1 MLEFLNSDFS
11 QLHLL
16 RPLALL
22 GLIPA
27 LIAVALVQW
36 RKRSAGNW
44 EKIINPALLPY
55 LMQGETSKKQ
65 HGMLWVLLAW
75 IITCAALAGPSWQ
88 QLPQPV
94 HKKDA
99 ALILIMDLSPSML
112 AEDVKPSRLERARFK
127 LIDILKSRSEGFS
140 ALVVYG
146 GAAYTLTPLT
156 EDSNTIISLVPV
168 LHPALLPEYG
178 SNTEDAIETAL
189 ELAVNGGYQ
198 QGDLLLITDGVSRSA
213 FNTIQ
218 SMISEAGKFRLSIL
232 GVGTQQGAPIPTGAG
247 GFAKDANGAIVIPK
261 LSPASLQMLAQNN
274 GGIYAGMSA
283 DDSDIEALLATTEE
297 LFPDATKELERSFD
311 LWDDQGF
318 WLAFLLLPIILLSF
332 RKGNIAVILLAPMLF
347 SDPASA
353 LGWQDLWKTADQQAS
368 EALDSG
374 DAATAQSLFKDSQWR
389 GSAAYKAGDYE
400 SAIND
405 YLDFDD
411 ADSHYN
417 RGNALAHSGD
427 LDAAIEAYDQAMTLN
442 PDMEDAEANK
452 ALLEQLKQQ
461 QEQEQQDSQDSA
473 EDSAEDSENSENS
486 EQSEQPEQ
494 SEESQDQ
501 DSQSQDSESQD
512 QQSKDQES
520 DPQDSEQ
527 QDPSEQKQEQEQ
539 ESEPK
544 EGESEESEEQKSEEE
559 RQREREEQEAQEQ
572 EQNAPDLTKEPTEE
586 ESEAEKQAQQ
596 ELEQWLR
603 RVPDDPGGLLREK
616 FRYQS
621 RQRALEQR
629 RPVPPNNEQQ
639 ERW

>member
-11 QLHLL
+11 ELHLL

-27 LIAVALVQW
+27 LIAVALAQW

-65 HGMLWVLLAW
+65 RGMLWVLLAW
-75 IITCAALAGPSWQ
+75 MITCLALAGPSWQ

-112 AEDVKPSRLERARFK
+112 AEDIKPSRLERARYK
-127 LIDILKSRSEGFS
+127 LIDILKNRSEGFS

-168 LHPALLPEYG
+168 LHPTLLPEYG

-198 QGDLLLITDGVSRSA
+198 QGDLLLITDEVSRSA
-213 FNTIQ
+213 FNSIQ
-218 SMISEAGKFRLSIL
+218 SMISKAGKFRLSIL

-247 GFAKDANGAIVIPK
+247 GFAKDPSGAIIIPK

-318 WLAFLLLPIILLSF
+318 WLVFLLLPIIVLSF
-332 RKGNIAVILLAPMLF
+332 RRGNIALILLAPLLF
-347 SDPASA
+347 SDPVSA

-368 EALDSG
+368 EALENG
-374 DAATAQSLFKDSQWR
+374 DAAAAQSLFKDPEWR

-400 SAIND
+400 SAINEF
-405 YLDFDD
+405 LDFDN

-427 LDAAIEAYDQAMTLN
+427 LDAAIEAYDQALAMN
-442 PDMEDAEANK
+442 PEMEDAQANK
-452 ALLEQLKQQ
+452 ELLEQLKQQ
-461 QEQEQQDSQDSA
+461 QEQQQQDSENSK
-473 EDSAEDSENSENS
+473 DSENSEDS
-486 EQSEQPEQ
+486 
-494 SEESQDQ
+494 ESQENDSQ
-501 DSQSQDSESQD
+501 DSQSQDSQDQQSQD
-512 QQSKDQES
+512 QQSQDQEQS
-520 DPQDSEQ
+520 DPQDSQQ
-527 QDPSEQKQEQEQ
+527 QDPSDQEPEAKQG
-539 ESEPK
+539 EPD
-544 EGESEESEEQKSEEE
+544 ESEEESQQEEA
-559 RQREREEQEAQEQ
+559 QREQQEAKEQ
-572 EQNAPDLTKEPTEE
+572 EQNAAEPTEE
-586 ESEAEKQAQQ
+586 ESEADKQAQQ